1 LTASLLALT
10 VFVAT
15 AVEMVEALTIVLAV
29 GVSRGWRQALQGAFA
44 AIAILVLLVAVFGV
58 SLATKVPL
66 HLLQLVV
73 GLGLLLFGLSWLR
86 KAVARAARLR
96 PYRDEG
102 AAFDQLA
109 SGLAGRRGSERRLDP
124 VAFVAVFKGVF
135 LEGLE
140 AAIIAITFGA
150 AAQQLWVAFSSA
162 GVAVVSVALLGVI
175 VHRPL
180 TRVPENAM
188 KLGVGLL
195 LSSFGTFWVVEG
207 LGGEWPGS
215 ELAVLYILAVYA
227 LATLLTVRLLARSP
241 EGAISSSIRGDSP
254 GSATDVRTVQRGEAD
269 GVASRE
275 PTDTGKPRFFERDR
289 QKDE

>member
-1 LTASLLALT
+1 MTAGLLALT

-29 GVSRGWRQALQGAFA
+29 GVSRGWRSTLQGASG
-44 AIAILVLLVAVFGV
+44 AIAVLVLLVAVFGV
-58 SLATKVPL
+58 SLATEVPL
-66 HLLQLVV
+66 HLLQFVV
-73 GLGLLLFGLSWLR
+73 GVGLLAFGLGWLR
-86 KAVARAARLR
+86 KAVARAAGRR
-96 PYRDEG
+96 PRRDEA
-102 AAFDQLA
+102 AAFEQLV
-109 SGLAGRRGSERRLDP
+109 GRLAGGRGSGRRLDP
-124 VAFVAVFKGVF
+124 AAFAAAFKGVF

-150 AAQQLWVAFSSA
+150 AAQRLGIAFASAGAAVA
-162 GVAVVSVALLGVI
+162 GVAVLGVI

-215 ELAVLYILAVYA
+215 EFAVLCIAAFYSAAA
-227 LATLLTVRLLARSP
+227 LVIVRLLARSAGGRSDRSNE
-241 EGAISSSIRGDSP
+241 EGRALP
-254 GSATDVRTVQRGEAD
+254 A
-269 GVASRE
+269 
-275 PTDTGKPRFFERDR
+275 ERDGL
-289 QKDE
+289 EGGP

>member
-1 LTASLLALT
+1 MTAGLLALT

-29 GVSRGWRQALQGAFA
+29 GVSRGWRQALQGAIA

-102 AAFDQLA
+102 AAFDRLA
-109 SGLAGRRGSERRLDP
+109 SGLVGGRRSERRLDP

-215 ELAVLYILAVYA
+215 EFAVLYILAAYA
-227 LATLLTVRLLARSP
+227 LATFLTVRLLVRS
-241 EGAISSSIRGDSP
+241 
-254 GSATDVRTVQRGEAD
+254 T
-269 GVASRE
+269 
-275 PTDTGKPRFFERDR
+275 K
-289 QKDE
+289 